1 MYFNSLKNT
10 FLLLFDKE
18 HQCHTCLSYLFAFWP
33 DNMTFHDNILN
44 LQHHQSSSAV
54 TISHF
59 QYMIIVAK
67 RIHDYDV
74 MTNLFKKKKCKSVK
88 FTFNFVDCML
98 CLFFFFSITLKLWL
112 KCREVC
118 NHNYRKTYKTN
129 NYTYWIVKRQPD

>member
-1 MYFNSLKNT
+1 M
-10 FLLLFDKE
+10 LLFDKE

-98 CLFFFFSITLKLWL
+98 CLFFFSQLHLNYDSSVEKSVTTTIEKRTKRTITPT
-112 KCREVC
+112 E
-118 NHNYRKTYKTN
+118 
-129 NYTYWIVKRQPD
+129 